1 MLVRIVTAMLLA
13 FGTICPALAQP
24 GGSDDLARTETGM
37 VRGESNGVAIAFRG
51 IPYARPPVGP
61 LRWRAPRRAE
71 AWRGVRDAT
80 RFGADCMQTPTPG
93 DGAPLAAPPSE
104 DCLYLNVWQ
113 PRRPL
118 GGNVPVLV
126 WFHGGALV
134 AGGSSPTLYDGTG
147 FAGEDIVFVSV
158 NYRLGHFGFFA
169 HPALAREAPGEPRGN
184 YGYMDQIAAL
194 EWVKRNIAEFGGDPE
209 RVTIMGQAAGSGPG
223 LVLMTSPMARGLFHR
238 AILPAA
244 GYPAGI
250 TDLPPLGDLAAG
262 EASASGLARELG
274 ATGEG
279 AGLLA
284 ALRDIP
290 AETLVRAGGWPAPV
304 IDGRLIVEPPE
315 AAIAAG
321 RQAMVPILA
330 GAHLSEGSVG
340 QAHDKDGLFAWFR
353 PFEAMA
359 RAAYDPGGAVP
370 FDRIARQ
377 VYLDGVIL
385 EPARRLAS
393 AMAGAGQPV
402 WHYRFS
408 YQIEA
413 RRAAAGGAVVTSEI
427 PFMFGAAHG
436 VLGEPVSAADRAMAG
451 NVLDYWAAFA
461 RTGDPNVRYLP
472 HWRRFDPE
480 SGAMMEFAAD
490 GAWSG
495 PDPLRAR
502 LDAVQ
507 ARRESRAPPPAGPG
521 PEVAGALRPFAALFL
536 PPTRPAPGRPSAIFL
551 GAASLLLADGPRAIV
566 VNGFVSRP
574 SEAEVGEGQVA
585 PAYFRVHELGVR
597 LRIPFVDAAL
607 VSDSHFDH
615 AMDAPSW
622 VRDGRALL
630 IGSASTANI
639 GRGGGLEEAQLR
651 VARDRE
657 VFALGPFRVTAI
669 AAPHAPHG
677 VGDFPGTIDA
687 PLLPPLLF
695 SAYREGGSHSFLI
708 EHGGRGIL
716 VHASAD
722 FRPGL
727 MRGVR
732 AETVLLGIAGLA
744 ARDERFVEAYW
755 REIVRA
761 TGARIVVPIHWD
773 RSGVSLDRPLEPR
786 ADFARAMAMLA
797 RLAARDGVALRLMP
811 VLEPVD
817 PFSALRAAGP

>member
-1 MLVRIVTAMLLA
+1 MLIRMLTAVLLA
-13 FGTICPALAQP
+13 FGTACPAPAQP

-37 VRGESNGVAIAFRG
+37 VRGESGGTAIAFRG

-61 LRWRAPRRAE
+61 LRWRAPRRAQ

-80 RFGADCMQTPTPG
+80 RFGADCMQTPYPG

-118 GGNVPVLV
+118 GGSAPVVV

-134 AGGSSPTLYDGTG
+134 AGGSSPALYDGAG
-147 FAGEDIVFVSV
+147 FAGEDVVFVSV
-158 NYRLGHFGFFA
+158 NYRLGPFGFFA
-169 HPALAREAPGEPRGN
+169 HTALAREAPGEPRGN

-194 EWVKRNIAEFGGDPE
+194 EWVKRNIAQFGGDPD
-209 RVTIMGQAAGSGPG
+209 RVTIIGQAADRGPG

-244 GYPAGI
+244 GYPGGL

-262 EASASGLARELG
+262 EDSARGLARELG
-274 ATGEG
+274 VTGEG
-279 AGLLA
+279 TGLLA

-290 AETLVRAGGWPAPV
+290 AETLVRAGGWPGPV

-330 GAHLSEGSVG
+330 GAHLFESNAGM
-340 QAHDKDGLFAWFR
+340 ARDKDGLFAWFG
-353 PFEAMA
+353 PFAAAA
-359 RAAYDPGGAVP
+359 RGAYDPDGAVP
-370 FDRIARQ
+370 FERLARQ
-377 VYLDGVIL
+377 AYLDGAIL
-385 EPARRLAS
+385 EPARRLAQ
-393 AMAGAGQPV
+393 AMAQAGQPV

-408 YQIEA
+408 YEPEA
-413 RRAAAGGAVVTSEI
+413 RRAAPGASASASEI
-427 PFMFGAAHG
+427 PFMFGTAHG
-436 VLGEPVSAADRAMAG
+436 VLGEPVGAADQAMAG
-451 NVLDYWAAFA
+451 TVLDYWAAFA
-461 RTGDPNVRYLP
+461 RTGDPNIRYRP
-472 HWRRFDPE
+472 RWRRFDAE
-480 SGAMMEFAAD
+480 SGAMMEFTAQ

-502 LDAVQ
+502 LDAWQ
-507 ARRESRAPPPAGPG
+507 ARREGRAPPPAGPG

-536 PPTRPAPGRPSAIFL
+536 PPARPVRGRPSVISL
-551 GAASLLLADGPRAIV
+551 GAASLLLADGPHAIV
-566 VNGFVSRP
+566 VNGFVTRP
-574 SEAEVGEGQVA
+574 SEAEVRGGRIA
-585 PAYFRVHELGVR
+585 PDFFRVHELGVR
-597 LRIPFVDAAL
+597 LGIPFFDAAL

-615 AMDAPSW
+615 AMDAPAW
-622 VRDGRALL
+622 IRDGRALL

-639 GRGGGLEEAQLR
+639 GRGGGLDEAQLR

-677 VGDFPGTIDA
+677 AGDFPGTIDA

-695 SAYREGGSHSFLI
+695 SAYREGGSYSFLI
-708 EHGGRGIL
+708 EHDDRRLL

-732 AETVLLGIAGLA
+732 ADTVLLGIAGLA
-744 ARDERFVEAYW
+744 ARDARFVEAYW

-773 RSGVSLDRPLEPR
+773 RSGVPLDRPLEPG
-786 ADFARAMAMLA
+786 ADFARAMEMLT

-811 VLEPVD
+811 ALEPVD
-817 PFSALRAAGP
+817 LFSAMPPADP